1 MHGQNVHGY
10 VAEVV
15 LDVRKGELLADESQH
30 GCPIANVD
38 ELKISVL
45 SVALGSCSK
54 ILISSYSNFG
64 I

>member
-15 LDVRKGELLADESQH
+15 LDVRKGELLAHESQH

-45 SVALGSCSK
+45 SVALGNC
-54 ILISSYSNFG
+54 
-64 I
+64 